1 LGFDF
6 NLAGALRRVAADAA
20 QFNVAAARPYDIWVR
35 QNPVDFLFGVGVCQ
49 ASLVPAALAAGLAT
63 RNAAQGRWSDPI
75 VIVCLML
82 AAMLVVVDLI
92 GVNRGEVIR
101 LWIFLGCLFQ
111 MPSAYV
117 CARLDSRSA
126 AVVVLATTLL
136 QDALGSSMV
145 GFIVP
150 G

>member
-1 LGFDF
+1 
-6 NLAGALRRVAADAA
+6 
-20 QFNVAAARPYDIWVR
+20 
-35 QNPVDFLFGVGVCQ
+35 
-49 ASLVPAALAAGLAT
+49 
-63 RNAAQGRWSDPI
+63 
-75 VIVCLML
+75 
-82 AAMLVVVDLI
+82 VDLI

-111 MPSAYV
+111 IPSAYV

>member
-1 LGFDF
+1 
-6 NLAGALRRVAADAA
+6 
-20 QFNVAAARPYDIWVR
+20 
-35 QNPVDFLFGVGVCQ
+35 VGVCQ

-63 RNAAQGRWSDPI
+63 RNAGQGRWSDPI
-75 VIVCLML
+75 VIVCLMP